1 MINKRK
7 NTFLIICLFIS
18 FWSIG
23 IISFGQSN
31 IGFSISGTVA
41 DSTTKKTIEYA
52 SVAIYKISNTTP
64 LTGMITNDKGAFVI
78 HNLTNG
84 EYLLKV
90 NFMGYKTKTKNF
102 AISNASVQLG
112 EPVLIISS
120 AVSLAEVLVVG
131 KMNEKQVS
139 IEKTKINVSQNISAI
154 SGNVTEVLKSQSS
167 INIDADNNIYL
178 RGNGNILILIDG
190 KPTTVSSLNSIPA
203 SNIENIEIVTNP
215 DAKYDAEGTGG
226 IINIIT
232 KKSITGLNS
241 AITLNYGVNNRING
255 GISVNYSRGIWDLGL
270 SYNQRYEIANI
281 TSNLIRQFYD
291 VPTLIEQ
298 NIQSIQVNTNHTA
311 SMLISAR
318 PNNKNIVTFGINLL
332 TPDLSNNQDIQGN
345 QTAGSSPGIL
355 YARRNVVGWSRKIF
369 ESSLS
374 YKKIFEKNKNEISFD
389 AFYSR
394 TKGSRPSDYYI
405 NNVYLQKSKAE
416 GAPLNMTFQVDYFK
430 QLSKIGRIETGAK
443 IFSRT
448 NSFTTRFYDKD
459 ILSED
464 WITNPILSSDLIH
477 SEYIYSTYLMYSDSL
492 FKKIFYKIGSRVEY
506 NTSNVKQIQTNE
518 EVKYK
523 SLYPFPFLQ
532 IKYNIN
538 ATQNIGLSITRRVT
552 RPTYPQ
558 LMSYIVV
565 IDQMTYE
572 TGNKNLTPEIADK
585 IELNHSLIKEK
596 LQIRSNLYYI
606 VTHNFITQISTLPS
620 PQSLI
625 VTYSNGDRSNK
636 VGIDMDVTYKIRK
649 SFSVN
654 PGVSVFH
661 VNSTGKYNEIDLRTN
676 NTAWTGNIKTL
687 YKPDAKTE
695 ISLLL
700 NYNSPIALP
709 QFRLNSIYYADLGV
723 RRNFF
728 SNKMTMSLTLTDIF
742 NTRKWIIMSD
752 NSVFKLHNDSKTDSR
767 IIWLGVTYNFN
778 SFKSVK
784 SQKNESS
791 ESEGL
796 IKLGQ

>member
-1 MINKRK
+1 MINIRK
-7 NTFLIICLFIS
+7 NTFRIICLLVLFYSIS
-18 FWSIG
+18 IF
-23 IISFGQSN
+23 SFGQTN
-31 IGFSISGTVA
+31 DVFSVSGTVA
-41 DSTTKKTIEYA
+41 DSTTNTPIEYA
-52 SVAIYKISNTTP
+52 SVAIYKINNTTP
-64 LTGMITNDKGAFVI
+64 ITGMITNDKGVFVI
-78 HNLTNG
+78 HNLG
-84 EYLLKV
+84 KGDYLLKI
-90 NFMGYKTKTKNF
+90 NFMGYKTKSKPF
-102 AISNASVQLG
+102 SIRNAPVRLI
-112 EPVLIISS
+112 EPVLLNSS
-120 AVSLAEVLVVG
+120 AVSLAEVNVTG
-131 KMNEKQVS
+131 KMNEKQVN
-139 IEKTKINVSQNISAI
+139 IEKTRINVSQNISAV

-178 RGNGNILILIDG
+178 RGNSNILILIDG

-232 KKSITGLNS
+232 KKSNTGLNS

-255 GISVNYSRGIWDLGL
+255 GISLNYSKGIWDLGL
-270 SYNQRYEIANI
+270 SYNQRYERANI
-281 TSNLIRQFYD
+281 TSNLIRQFYE

-298 NIQSIQVNTNHTA
+298 NIRSRQVNTNHMA

-318 PNNKNIVTFGINLL
+318 PNNKNIVTFGMNFL
-332 TPDLSNNQDIQGN
+332 TPKLTNNQDILGN
-345 QTAGSSPGIL
+345 QTVGSAPGIF
-355 YARRNVVGWSRKIF
+355 YTRRNEIGWSRKIF
-369 ESSLS
+369 ESTLS

-389 AFYSR
+389 AFYSH

-405 NNVYLQKSKAE
+405 NNEYLQKSKAG

-430 QLSKIGRIETGAK
+430 QLYKLGRIETGAK

-448 NSFTTRFYDKD
+448 NSFTTRFYEKD
-459 ILSED
+459 TLSGD
-464 WITNPILSSDLIH
+464 WITNPLLSSDLTH
-477 SEYIYSTYLMYSDSL
+477 SEYIYSSYLMYSDSL

-506 NTSNVKQIQTNE
+506 NTSDVKQIQTNE

-523 SLYPFPFLQ
+523 RLYPFPFLQ
-532 IKYNIN
+532 VKYNIN
-538 ATQNIGLSITRRVT
+538 ATQNIGLSLTRRVT

-572 TGNKNLTPEIADK
+572 TGNKNLVPEIADK

-606 VTHNFITQISTLPS
+606 VTQNYITQISTLPS

-625 VTYSNGDRSNK
+625 VTYANGDRSDK
-636 VGIDMDVTYKIRK
+636 VGIDLDVTYKIRK

-661 VNSTGKYNEIDLRTN
+661 VNSTGKYNEIDLSTN

-687 YKPDAKTE
+687 FKPDAKTE

-700 NYNSPIALP
+700 NYNSPVALP
-709 QFRLNSIYYADLGV
+709 QFRLNRIYYADIGV

-728 SNKMTMSLTLTDIF
+728 SNKMTMSVTLMDIF
-742 NTRKWIIMSD
+742 NSRKWIIMSD

-767 IIWLGVTYNFN
+767 ILWLGVTYNFN

-784 SQKNESS
+784 SQKNEGS